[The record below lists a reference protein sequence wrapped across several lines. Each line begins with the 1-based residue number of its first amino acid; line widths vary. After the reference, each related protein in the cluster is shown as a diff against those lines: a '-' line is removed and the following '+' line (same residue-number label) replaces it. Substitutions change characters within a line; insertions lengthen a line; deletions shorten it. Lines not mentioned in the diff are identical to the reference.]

1 MKTTVLSP
9 AKVNLYLKVLSRR
22 PDGYHDLQS
31 LVDLI
36 SLYDTI
42 HIEDIAGDEIVVDDD
57 RGVLPR
63 GEGNT
68 VYRAVRMLREAAGVK
83 RGVRV
88 FIEKRIPIGAGL
100 GGPSSNAAAVLK
112 ELCTRW
118 GLGFTGEDL
127 KGIGRRVGADVP
139 LFLHGGSCI
148 MEGIGDVITPVRLP
162 LMWYIIVYPN
172 ISISTKAVYE
182 GLRIVLTK
190 KQNDIKL
197 MENFSNPKQIAGIL
211 KNDLEYVAITLC
223 PQIQGIKDALKGTN
237 ALGSLMSGSGSSVF
251 AVFENEQDAVQA
263 LLSAISK
270 MGTVFVAH
278 SVQGGVN

>member
-1 MKTTVLSP
+1 MKKTFISP

-22 PDGYHDLQS
+22 PDGYHDLRS
-31 LVDLI
+31 LVDLV

-57 RGVLPR
+57 RGILPR

-68 VYRAVRMLREAAGVK
+68 VYRAVRMLREATGVR
-83 RGVRV
+83 RGVRIL
-88 FIEKRIPIGAGL
+88 IEKRIPIGSGL
-100 GGPSSNAAAVLK
+100 GGPSSDAATVLK
-112 ELCTRW
+112 ELSAHW
-118 GLGFTGEDL
+118 ELGLKSDELG
-127 KGIGRRVGADVP
+127 GIGSRVGADVP
-139 LFLHGGSCI
+139 LFLHGKPCI
-148 MEGIGDVITPVRLP
+148 MEGIGDVIRPVQLP
-162 LMWYIIVYPN
+162 SLWYVIVYPN
-172 ISISTKAVYE
+172 VSISTKAVYE

-197 MENFSNPKQIAGIL
+197 MQNFSNPEQIAAIME
-211 KNDLEYVAITLC
+211 NDLESVGMAMC
-223 PQIQGIKDALKGTN
+223 PQIEVIKDMLKGTK

-251 AVFENEQDAVQA
+251 AVFGNEQDACQA
-263 LLSAISK
+263 SLSAIKK